1 MPRAL
6 LGRDGVEAVDRADAL
21 RRAGRPGRAGGYSYM
36 YAFRGG
42 DAFTLEV
49 TATRETLIEAP
60 VHTNHALDAGI
71 AEVSEPASDRSLSRH
86 DRARTLLDRDR
97 PQTVQDA
104 MRILADH
111 GADGQDICVHPDP
124 AEGDEGSAIQFGM
137 VCDVEAG
144 VMWLAPGQ
152 PCSTSFHPLRLDEL
166 LAG

>member
-1 MPRAL
+1 
-6 LGRDGVEAVDRADAL
+6 
-21 RRAGRPGRAGGYSYM
+21 
-36 YAFRGG
+36 
-42 DAFTLEV
+42 
-49 TATRETLIEAP
+49 
-60 VHTNHALDAGI
+60 
-71 AEVSEPASDRSLSRH
+71 
-86 DRARTLLDRDR
+86 
-97 PQTVQDA
+97 VQDA
-104 MRILADH
+104 IRILADH